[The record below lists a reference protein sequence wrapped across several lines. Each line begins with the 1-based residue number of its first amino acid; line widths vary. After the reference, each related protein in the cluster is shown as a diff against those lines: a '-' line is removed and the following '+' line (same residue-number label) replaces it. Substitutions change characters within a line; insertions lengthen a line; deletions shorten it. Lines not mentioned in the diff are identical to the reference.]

1 MVNGAYDCS
10 NVTVTVLTN
19 SIETTDLNVVNLLAR
34 HSLKA
39 FTEFYQQ
46 QSDPVRRAKF
56 EYYEYRPGK
65 GKNTLSLHT
74 KVSLLGD
81 DVLIGSANA
90 DVRSLMMDSNNA
102 LFVRGAE
109 NFNRDY
115 TAYVQEILNDPRKTK
130 QLNDYLAATPRQT
143 MIQEDLN
150 TFRKLLTKYGVDK
163 HLDQRQR
170 KTAEQLF
177 VQMLDAS
184 YSLTQASIARD
195 KAVVGQPVGRE
206 PSTEQ
211 RRQQDRFNE
220 LFKPI

>member
-1 MVNGAYDCS
+1 
-10 NVTVTVLTN
+10 
-19 SIETTDLNVVNLLAR
+19 
-34 HSLKA
+34 
-39 FTEFYQQ
+39 
-46 QSDPVRRAKF
+46 
-56 EYYEYRPGK
+56 
-65 GKNTLSLHT
+65 
-74 KVSLLGD
+74 
-81 DVLIGSANA
+81 
-90 DVRSLMMDSNNA
+90 MMDSNNA

-195 KAVVGQPVGRE
+195 KAAVGQPVGRE